1 MLILGSLVGGLLK
14 LFIKMKVFLV
24 RNVFSKKIC
33 NFISLI

>member
-24 RNVFSKKIC
+24 RKFVI
-33 NFISLI
+33 LLV